1 MKKEVEEEPYG
12 RLVDHHCET
21 DKKCTIN
28 LGLFSSP
35 PTLFINVSVFTFFY
49 RYIQVTMIVCFS
61 ELFHDREDF
70 FLGQSVHHHSKLNP
84 YETSRLKGR

>member
-28 LGLFSSP
+28 LGLFSSA
-35 PTLFINVSVFTFFY
+35 PTLFINVSVFTFF
-49 RYIQVTMIVCFS
+49 IDIF
-61 ELFHDREDF
+61 
-70 FLGQSVHHHSKLNP
+70 K
-84 YETSRLKGR
+84 